1 MGRNNSFIFKIISEG
16 YHFISFSPSIFL
28 LLLLLLLLLVF
39 SPAYIKIWIYLQQ
52 RLLDMNSVPNSLSSF
67 FFSPFS
73 SFFPLFSSSFL
84 FSLLF
89 YSDPRFLLSSSLT
102 EVFLFFLLL
111 LPYCPVL
118 QTFQSHLITS
128 FLSFM
133 LSLFFLSSFLSFLF
147 LTSPFLSSI
156 FFHSSELPFPP
167 PSLLSS
173 FPFFLSSLFFPI
185 ISQSSSFL
193 L

>member
-1 MGRNNSFIFKIISEG
+1 M
-16 YHFISFSPSIFL
+16 
-28 LLLLLLLLLVF
+28 
-39 SPAYIKIWIYLQQ
+39 
-52 RLLDMNSVPNSLSSF
+52 PNSLSSF
-67 FFSPFS
+67 SFLLFHLSSLFF
-73 SFFPLFSSSFL
+73 LFSSSFL
-84 FSLLF
+84 FSLQF

-102 EVFLFFLLL
+102 EVFLFFLFL

-128 FLSFM
+128 FLSYM

-185 ISQSSSFL
+185 ISQSSTFL
-193 L
+193 RYLIFRFSCCTLQTRHAGTNQSYPVRFEYGSC